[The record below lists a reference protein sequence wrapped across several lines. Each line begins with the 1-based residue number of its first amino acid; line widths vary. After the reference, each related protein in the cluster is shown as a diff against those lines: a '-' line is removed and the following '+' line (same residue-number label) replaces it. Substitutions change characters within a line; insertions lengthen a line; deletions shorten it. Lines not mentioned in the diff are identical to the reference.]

1 MTRLRRG
8 RTGEA
13 SPRCE
18 RVFLV
23 ILKRATPQKQRKCTH
38 SNTNPFHQ
46 CIIHGNTSLS
56 FLKINLKC
64 HHPSISEKLWDDQES
79 KSWRRS
85 IHTRVLSL
93 FVSFWCSLD
102 YQASSSLFI
111 IKCWLDCGRLSNLT
125 WFSFSFF
132 FEIKLTSI

>member
-1 MTRLRRG
+1 MCLNLNFFNLKLIFKKYIIFIYLKTKNTFKNKYYSHLKTKKTISGNQTVGPVRMQQRHHQKNMVAHLPNQKTRLRRG

-56 FLKINLKC
+56 FLKIN
-64 HHPSISEKLWDDQES
+64 
-79 KSWRRS
+79 
-85 IHTRVLSL
+85 
-93 FVSFWCSLD
+93 
-102 YQASSSLFI
+102 
-111 IKCWLDCGRLSNLT
+111 
-125 WFSFSFF
+125 
-132 FEIKLTSI
+132 